1 MNRKIEEFLIG
12 KGLSVTGDKAYGTV
26 NGYEVNVIITVQFS
40 MEINVYFTCKADQT
54 LIDDLKA
61 DKKLKG
67 IKLSKFALG
76 VKASMLGSLASGA
89 VTKSIDNAM
98 ESVTQALKERNVAGA
113 EYCPVCGEKFDE
125 NKVAKQ
131 HNMSGVTV
139 SLDDECLSKLNEDIK
154 EENEKFAYSAGNYGK
169 GFLGALVGTLAGAAI
184 AVALFYAGFIAAISS
199 LVAAVLGFFLY
210 RKFGGKEDKKMIIIV
225 SLTVIIGMELAVLG
239 VYIGEIASAGAQYGY
254 TFSEAWQIVME
265 DKVFFDSFIIN
276 LVLTFVF
283 SVVGMVEEVW
293 RNYIRTKRQD
303 LIK

>member
-1 MNRKIEEFLIG
+1 MNRKIEEFLTG

-169 GFLGALVGTLAGAAI
+169 GFLA
-184 AVALFYAGFIAAISS
+184 
-199 LVAAVLGFFLY
+199 
-210 RKFGGKEDKKMIIIV
+210 R
-225 SLTVIIGMELAVLG
+225 
-239 VYIGEIASAGAQYGY
+239 
-254 TFSEAWQIVME
+254 
-265 DKVFFDSFIIN
+265 
-276 LVLTFVF
+276 
-283 SVVGMVEEVW
+283 
-293 RNYIRTKRQD
+293 
-303 LIK
+303 